1 MNTTVTT
8 DALPEALRADMV
20 DRIIKAGHARS
31 VPVEAALRA
40 VPRHRYVPSS
50 ALEDAYADSAVITK
64 RAGDGRALSCASE
77 PTIVAMM
84 LDQLDVRPG
93 VRILEIGAG
102 TGYNA
107 ALLAHLTGPSGE
119 VTTIDIDA
127 EVTAQARHSLDA
139 TGYHQVHVL
148 TRNGT
153 VGAQENAPYDRVI
166 FTVGAW
172 DLPPAYWDQL
182 APDGRLVVPL
192 RWRGQTR
199 SVAFVRERD
208 RLRSDSMELCG
219 FVPMLGQDG
228 ERTGPIDADRQVALH
243 WDADQAVDLVA
254 LRGLLTTDKT
264 EVWSEVMVGG
274 YDSFDGIWL
283 RLTATE
289 PGTCRIAADRSA
301 VDAKLCTP
309 AVPSRSPALVERGS
323 LAYLALRRRDEVS
336 AEAGW
341 ELGAIGHGPAR
352 GELATRICKQI
363 HAWNRDRT
371 AQPVAILYRADVPD
385 HDLLGVYE
393 ILKRDTRLMVS
404 F

>member
-8 DALPEALRADMV
+8 EALPEALRADMV

-31 VPVEAALRA
+31 GPVEAALRA
-40 VPRHRYVPSS
+40 VPRHRFVASS
-50 ALEDAYADSAVITK
+50 ALEDAYADSVVITK

-93 VRILEIGAG
+93 HRILEIGAG

-148 TRNGT
+148 TRDGT
-153 VGAQENAPYDRVI
+153 VGAQEYAPYDRIV

-172 DLPPAYWDQL
+172 DLPPACWDQL
-182 APDGRLVVPL
+182 APGGGLVVPL

-199 SVAFVRERD
+199 SVAFVRD
-208 RLRSDSMELCG
+208 RGRLQSDSLELCG

-228 ERTGPIDADRQVALH
+228 ERTGPIDADGQVTLY
-243 WDADQAVDLVA
+243 WDADQAIDLVA
-254 LRGLLTTDKT
+254 LRGVLTTDKT
-264 EVWSEVMVGG
+264 EDWSEVSVGG
-274 YDSFDGIWL
+274 NDSFDGVWL

-289 PGTCRIAADRSA
+289 QGTCRITADRAA

-309 AVPSRSPALVERGS
+309 AIPSRSPALVEGAS
-323 LAYLALRRRDEVS
+323 LAYLALRRPDEGS

-341 ELGAIGHGPAR
+341 ELGAIGHGPA
-352 GELATRICKQI
+352 GWDLAGLVCRQI
-363 HAWNRDRT
+363 RAWGRDRT
-371 AQPVAILYRADVPD
+371 AQPVVTAYPVDTSEYIVGVHAIK
-385 HDLLGVYE
+385 
-393 ILKRDTRLMVS
+393 KRDSRLMIAY
-404 F
+404 